1 MVRSFKAFSVIR
13 CSAETLSAWLFLN
26 EKPQEQPLDGLH
38 QYRKSFSSRTSPSP
52 DGREAGLTLIE
63 LIVTVA
69 ILGLLASAAVPL
81 ARWNI
86 KRVKE
91 RELHADLWEMRKSID
106 AYKDAAD
113 KGGIQTK
120 VDSDNYPPDLDTL
133 VKGVEVKGKKVRFL
147 RRVPVDPM
155 TGKAEWGLR
164 SEQDDPD
171 SDSFGGQNVFD
182 VYSKSQGTALNGTKY
197 AEW

>member
-1 MVRSFKAFSVIR
+1 MIRS
-13 CSAETLSAWLFLN
+13 LS
-26 EKPQEQPLDGLH
+26 P
-38 QYRKSFSSRTSPSP
+38 RTSPSP
-52 DGREAGLTLIE
+52 FGREAGLTLIE

-86 KRVKE
+86 KREKE
-91 RELHADLWEMRKSID
+91 RELRSDLWEMRRAID
-106 AYKDAAD
+106 AYKDAAE

-147 RRVPVDPM
+147 RHIPVDPM
-155 TGKAEWGLR
+155 TGKTEWGLR
-164 SEQDDPD
+164 SEQDDPTG
-171 SDSFGGQNVFD
+171 DSFGGQNVYD

-197 AEW
+197 ADW

>member
-1 MVRSFKAFSVIR
+1 M
-13 CSAETLSAWLFLN
+13 
-26 EKPQEQPLDGLH
+26 
-38 QYRKSFSSRTSPSP
+38 
-52 DGREAGLTLIE
+52 GREAGLTLVE

-69 ILGLLASAAVPL
+69 ILGFLASAAVPL

-91 RELHADLWEMRKSID
+91 RELRTDLWQMRKGID

-120 VDSDNYPPDLDTL
+120 VDSQNYPPDLETL
-133 VKGVEVKGKKVRFL
+133 VKGVEIQGKKVRFL

-155 TGKAEWGLR
+155 TGKQEWGLR
-164 SEQDDPD
+164 SMQDDPTGD
-171 SDSFGGQNVFD
+171 SYGGQSVFD

-197 AEW
+197 ADW

>member
-1 MVRSFKAFSVIR
+1 MGMIR
-13 CSAETLSAWLFLN
+13 TLS
-26 EKPQEQPLDGLH
+26 
-38 QYRKSFSSRTSPSP
+38 SRRPASPH
-52 DGREAGLTLIE
+52 GREGGLSLIE
-63 LIVTVA
+63 LIGTGGS
-69 ILGLLASAAVPL
+69 LGLLASAAVPL

-91 RELHADLWEMRKSID
+91 RELRGDLWEMRRSID

-120 VDSDNYPPDLDTL
+120 VDSDNYPPDLDPL
-133 VKGVEVKGKKVRFL
+133 VKGVEGKGKKEGFP

-164 SEQDDPD
+164 SEQDDPT
-171 SDSFGGQNVFD
+171 SDSFGGQNVYD
-182 VYSKSQGTALNGTKY
+182 VYSKSQGTALNGTKS
-197 AEW
+197 AEWH

>member
-1 MVRSFKAFSVIR
+1 MLRRFSKR
-13 CSAETLSAWLFLN
+13 RAGC
-26 EKPQEQPLDGLH
+26 PGDG
-38 QYRKSFSSRTSPSP
+38 Q
-52 DGREAGLTLIE
+52 AGLTLVE

-69 ILGLLASAAVPL
+69 ILAILASAAVPL
-81 ARWNI
+81 ARWNL

-91 RELHADLWEMRKSID
+91 RELRQDLWEMRKAID

-120 VDSDNYPPDLDTL
+120 VDSQNYPPDLETL
-133 VKGVEVKGKKVRFL
+133 VKGVEIQGKKVRFL
-147 RRVPVDPM
+147 RRIPVDPM
-155 TGKAEWGLR
+155 TGKAEWGMR
-164 SEQDDPD
+164 SMQDEPD
-171 SDSFGGQNVFD
+171 SQSFGGQNLFD

>member
-1 MVRSFKAFSVIR
+1 MIRSLR
-13 CSAETLSAWLFLN
+13 
-26 EKPQEQPLDGLH
+26 
-38 QYRKSFSSRTSPSP
+38 SRTSLSP
-52 DGREAGLTLIE
+52 LGREAGLTLIE

-86 KRVKE
+86 KREKE
-91 RELHADLWEMRKSID
+91 RELRSDLWEMRHAID
-106 AYKDAAD
+106 KYKDIAD

-133 VKGVEVKGKKVRFL
+133 VKGVEVQGKKMRFL

-164 SEQDDPD
+164 SEQDDPT

-197 AEW
+197 ADW

>member
-1 MVRSFKAFSVIR
+1 MGMIR
-13 CSAETLSAWLFLN
+13 TLSSRRPAS
-26 EKPQEQPLDGLH
+26 LH
-38 QYRKSFSSRTSPSP
+38 
-52 DGREAGLTLIE
+52 GREAGLTLIE

-91 RELHADLWEMRKSID
+91 RELRGDLWEMRAAID
-106 AYKDAAD
+106 KYKDAAD

-120 VDSDNYPPDLDTL
+120 VDSDNYPPDLETL
-133 VKGVEVKGKKVRFL
+133 VKGVDVKGKKVRFL
-147 RRVPVDPM
+147 RRVPIDPM
-155 TGKAEWGLR
+155 TGKTDWGLR
-164 SEQDDPD
+164 SEQDDPT
-171 SDSFGGQNVFD
+171 SDSFGGQNVYD

>member
-1 MVRSFKAFSVIR
+1 MIRS
-13 CSAETLSAWLFLN
+13 LST
-26 EKPQEQPLDGLH
+26 G
-38 QYRKSFSSRTSPSP
+38 RSSSP

-69 ILGLLASAAVPL
+69 ILALLASAAVPV

-86 KRVKE
+86 KRIKE
-91 RELHADLWEMRKSID
+91 RELRSDLWEIRRAID
-106 AYKDAAD
+106 KYKDVAD

-120 VDSDNYPPDLDTL
+120 VESDNYPPDLDTL
-133 VKGVEVKGKKVRFL
+133 VKGVEVKGKKMRFL
-147 RRVPVDPM
+147 RRIPVDPM
-155 TGKAEWGLR
+155 TGKADWGLR
-164 SEQDDPD
+164 SEQDDPN
-171 SDSFGGQNVFD
+171 SDSFGGQNLFD

>member
-1 MVRSFKAFSVIR
+1 MIRS
-13 CSAETLSAWLFLN
+13 L
-26 EKPQEQPLDGLH
+26 
-38 QYRKSFSSRTSPSP
+38 SSRTSLSP
-52 DGREAGLTLIE
+52 LGREAGLTLIE

-81 ARWNI
+81 ARWNV

-91 RELHADLWEMRKSID
+91 RELHADLWEMRRAID

-147 RRVPVDPM
+147 RRVPIDPM
-155 TGKAEWGLR
+155 TNKPEWGLR

-182 VYSKSQGTALNGTKY
+182 VYSKAQGTALNGTKY
-197 AEW
+197 ADW